1 MTTTPSQKRSRRS
14 FVQSAL
20 VGLGAIPLVSVDTK
34 AQSSGPQDERQSS
47 PIIVGGGG
55 SIGIYYKELR
65 FKADAQKKLVKPDDY
80 IHKLWL
86 LDKYGALDDITPE
99 NPDCE
104 ITVYCGKSKGKDVT
118 IKIFGQPYGL
128 WFDPTEFKLGY
139 PPGGAKKIHHHKKR
153 KIRKILVHDNVA
165 KTDRWFDP
173 PPTKGKCTLC
183 VLNTY

>member
-1 MTTTPSQKRSRRS
+1 MTTTPSNKRSRRS

-20 VGLGAIPLVSVDTK
+20 VGLAAIPIVSVDTK
-34 AQSSGPQDERQSS
+34 AQSSQPPDERQSS

-65 FKADAQKKLVKPDDY
+65 FTADVQKKLVKADDY

-86 LDKYGALDDITPE
+86 LDKYGALEDITPE
-99 NPDCE
+99 HADCE

-118 IKIFGQPYGL
+118 IKIYGEPYGL
-128 WFDPTEFKLGY
+128 WFNENEFKLGY
-139 PPGGAKKIHHHKKR
+139 PPGGAKRIHHHKRR
-153 KIRKILVHDNVA
+153 KIRKILVHDNVNNS
-165 KTDRWFDP
+165 DRWIR